1 MAALAGDMLSFRT
14 RIFGGMLFVAL
25 VSIAVAVFYGKAWF
39 EKVQLDSARER
50 LVRETALA
58 GVILDGMGDHA
69 AGLTRLA
76 AILDMPEERLSL
88 LDPQGYVL
96 GDTALDAQPVTRLD
110 NHADRPE
117 VREATGGTPGFAIRA
132 SGTLGK
138 KLAYAAV
145 VLQNGDILR
154 VSVPLANLRQIID
167 SRLAVFT
174 QIAVITVILSLILAG
189 VLSGALRRSLRQMVS
204 VVEGIS
210 LGNFQRR
217 LRRIPGCEFAPL
229 ADAVNRMA
237 ENIEEHVRAA
247 AEQTA
252 QLESI
257 LDTMSDGVLV
267 LGPRGRIRRC
277 NRALVRHFPA
287 AASALGAQ
295 VVEVIPS
302 PPLQNAVDELMA
314 EAEARADARHRASV
328 LAVPPRH
335 GGADQSGQ
343 TGSTAC
349 AAAVSGAV
357 LTVDGQA
364 LPVASG
370 GQHASADGVMPGAGP
385 GCGEAKGS
393 QDGLGGPEAPAVEGG
408 RVQRY
413 LHLEL
418 PSGQVMS
425 VCISLPPASETADGE
440 QLGAVAVF
448 HDITELM
455 RLERIRRDFVAN
467 VSHELRT
474 PLTAIQGYAETLTS
488 IDGPPECRRF
498 GEIILKN
505 GAYLSRM
512 VEDLLT
518 LARLEGKSGSL
529 ELVATDPGEALTQA
543 TGMCREVL
551 ERRGCRVESHLCP
564 NCRVLAS
571 LPHLTQVFRNLL
583 ENAGRYAPEGGSI
596 RVTARQAGDSVI
608 FRVADDGPGIP
619 RQDQERI
626 FERFYQVERHRGQAS
641 TGLGL
646 AICKHILERHGG
658 SIRVESPAPDG
669 STALVF
675 TLTSAYGAAQ
685 S

>member
-1 MAALAGDMLSFRT
+1 MFSFRT
-14 RIFGGMLFVAL
+14 RIFYGMLAVAL

-39 EKVQLDSARER
+39 EKAQLESARER
-50 LVRETALA
+50 LVRETVLA
-58 GVILDGMGDHA
+58 GAILDRLGDHTS
-69 AGLTRLA
+69 GLPQLA

-88 LDPQGYVL
+88 LNSKGSVL
-96 GDTALDAQPVTRLD
+96 GDTAPGAQPVTRLD

-117 VREATGGTPGFAIRA
+117 VREAMAGKPGFTIRP
-132 SGTLGK
+132 SGTLGTD
-138 KLAYAAV
+138 LAYAAV
-145 VLQNGDILR
+145 ALQNGDILR
-154 VSVPLANLRQIID
+154 VSVPLVSLRQIID
-167 SRLAVFT
+167 SQLAVFT
-174 QIAVITVILSLILAG
+174 RIGLITVALSLVLAG
-189 VLSGALRRSLRQMVS
+189 LLSGALRRSLSQMVS
-204 VVEGIS
+204 VVEAIS

-217 LRRIPGCEFAPL
+217 LRRIPGREFAPL

-237 ENIEEHVRAA
+237 ENIEEHIRAA

-277 NRALVRHFPA
+277 NRALAREFPD

-302 PPLQNAVDELMA
+302 PPLQNAVDDLMA
-314 EAEARADARHRASV
+314 EAEARNHARQRALALAASV
-328 LAVPPRH
+328 AQDYPELVAEVVADERPV
-335 GGADQSGQ
+335 GQGAAGSDAAKAQ
-343 TGSTAC
+343 TAGAQTAGEDLV
-349 AAAVSGAV
+349 APDLEGFEAGAAVEDGSDEGLSAESGR
-357 LTVDGQA
+357 
-364 LPVASG
+364 
-370 GQHASADGVMPGAGP
+370 M
-385 GCGEAKGS
+385 
-393 QDGLGGPEAPAVEGG
+393 
-408 RVQRY
+408 QRY

-425 VCISLPPASETADGE
+425 VCISLPTSADTEKGG

-455 RLERIRRDFVAN
+455 RLERVRRDFVAN

-474 PLTAIQGYAETLTS
+474 PLTAIQGYAETLVS
-488 IDGPPECRRF
+488 LDGPPECRRF
-498 GEIILKN
+498 GEIILKH

-529 ELVATDPGEALTQA
+529 ELGPVDPRESLAQA

-551 ERRGCRVESHLCP
+551 ERRRCKVESQIPADCRVM
-564 NCRVLAS
+564 AS
-571 LPHLTQVFRNLL
+571 PPHLTQVFRNLL

-596 RVTARQAGDSVI
+596 RVSARQVGDSVV
-608 FRVADDGPGIP
+608 FRVTDDGPGIP
-619 RQDQERI
+619 KQDLERI

-646 AICKHILERHGG
+646 AICKHIIERHGG
-658 SIRVESPAPDG
+658 SIRAESPASDG
-669 STALVF
+669 NTALVF
-675 TLTSAYGAAQ
+675 TLTSVHGAAQ

>member
-1 MAALAGDMLSFRT
+1 MLA
-14 RIFGGMLFVAL
+14 VAL

-39 EKVQLDSARER
+39 EKAQLESARER
-50 LVRETALA
+50 LVRETVLA
-58 GVILDGMGDHA
+58 GAILDRLGDHTS
-69 AGLTRLA
+69 GLSQLA
-76 AILDMPEERLSL
+76 DILDMPEERLSL
-88 LDPQGYVL
+88 LNSRGSVL
-96 GDTALDAQPVTRLD
+96 GDTAPGAQPVTRLD

-117 VREATGGTPGFAIRA
+117 VREAMAGKPGFTIRP
-132 SGTLGK
+132 SGTLGTD
-138 KLAYAAV
+138 LAYAAV
-145 VLQNGDILR
+145 ALQNGDILR
-154 VSVPLANLRQIID
+154 VSVPLVSLRQIID
-167 SRLAVFT
+167 SQLAVFT
-174 QIAVITVILSLILAG
+174 RIGLITVALSLVLAG
-189 VLSGALRRSLRQMVS
+189 LLSGALRRSLSQMVS
-204 VVEGIS
+204 VVEAIS

-217 LRRIPGCEFAPL
+217 LRRIPGREFAPL

-237 ENIEEHVRAA
+237 ENIEEHIRAA

-277 NRALVRHFPA
+277 NRALAREFPD

-302 PPLQNAVDELMA
+302 PPLQNAVDDLMA
-314 EAEARADARHRASV
+314 EAEARNHARQRALALAASV
-328 LAVPPRH
+328 AQDYPELVAEVVADERPV
-335 GGADQSGQ
+335 GQGAAGSDAAKAQ
-343 TGSTAC
+343 TAGAQTAGEDLV
-349 AAAVSGAV
+349 APDLEGFEAGAAVEDGSDEGFSAESGR
-357 LTVDGQA
+357 
-364 LPVASG
+364 
-370 GQHASADGVMPGAGP
+370 M
-385 GCGEAKGS
+385 
-393 QDGLGGPEAPAVEGG
+393 
-408 RVQRY
+408 QRY

-425 VCISLPPASETADGE
+425 VCISLPTSADTEKGG

-455 RLERIRRDFVAN
+455 RLERVRRDFVAN

-474 PLTAIQGYAETLTS
+474 PLTAIQGYAETLVS
-488 IDGPPECRRF
+488 LDGPPECRRF
-498 GEIILKN
+498 GEIILKH

-529 ELVATDPGEALTQA
+529 ELGPVDPREALAQA

-551 ERRGCRVESHLCP
+551 ERRRCKVESQIPADCRVM
-564 NCRVLAS
+564 AS
-571 LPHLTQVFRNLL
+571 PPHLTQVFRNLL

-596 RVTARQAGDSVI
+596 RVSARQVGDSVV
-608 FRVADDGPGIP
+608 FRVTDDGPGIP
-619 RQDQERI
+619 KQDLERI

-646 AICKHILERHGG
+646 AICKHIIERHGG
-658 SIRVESPAPDG
+658 SIRAESPASDG
-669 STALVF
+669 NTALVF
-675 TLTSAYGAAQ
+675 TLTSVHGAA
-685 S
+685 

>member
-1 MAALAGDMLSFRT
+1 MFSFRT
-14 RIFGGMLFVAL
+14 RIFYGMLAVAL

-39 EKVQLDSARER
+39 EKAQLESARER
-50 LVRETALA
+50 LVRETVLA
-58 GVILDGMGDHA
+58 GAILDRLGDHTS
-69 AGLTRLA
+69 GLSQLA

-88 LDPQGYVL
+88 LNSKGSVL
-96 GDTALDAQPVTRLD
+96 GDTAPGAQPVTRLD

-117 VREATGGTPGFAIRA
+117 VREAMAGRAGFTIRP
-132 SGTLGK
+132 SGTLGTD
-138 KLAYAAV
+138 LAYAAV
-145 VLQNGDILR
+145 ALQNGDILR
-154 VSVPLANLRQIID
+154 VSVPLVSLRQIID
-167 SRLAVFT
+167 SQLAVFT
-174 QIAVITVILSLILAG
+174 RIGIITVALSLVLAG
-189 VLSGALRRSLRQMVS
+189 LLSGALRRSLSQMVS
-204 VVEGIS
+204 VVEAIS

-217 LRRIPGCEFAPL
+217 LRRIPGREFAPL

-237 ENIEEHVRAA
+237 ENIEEHIRAA

-277 NRALVRHFPA
+277 NRALAREFPD

-302 PPLQNAVDELMA
+302 PPLQNAVDDLMA
-314 EAEARADARHRASV
+314 EAEARNHARQRALALAASV
-328 LAVPPRH
+328 AQDYPELVADGRPAVKSAAPAAD
-335 GGADQSGQ
+335 GATQAQ
-343 TGSTAC
+343 TAGAQNTG
-349 AAAVSGAV
+349 AAAGLAMQDSVAPDLEGFEDGEDGRDEGLSAESGR
-357 LTVDGQA
+357 
-364 LPVASG
+364 
-370 GQHASADGVMPGAGP
+370 M
-385 GCGEAKGS
+385 
-393 QDGLGGPEAPAVEGG
+393 
-408 RVQRY
+408 QRY

-425 VCISLPPASETADGE
+425 VCISLPTSADTEKGG

-455 RLERIRRDFVAN
+455 RLERVRRDFVAN

-474 PLTAIQGYAETLTS
+474 PLTAIQGYAETLIS
-488 IDGPPECRRF
+488 LDGPPECRRF

-505 GAYLSRM
+505 GSYLSRM

-529 ELVATDPGEALTQA
+529 ELGPVDPREALAQA

-551 ERRGCRVESHLCP
+551 ERRRCKVESQIPPDCRVM
-564 NCRVLAS
+564 AS
-571 LPHLTQVFRNLL
+571 QPHLTQVFRNLL

-596 RVTARQAGDSVI
+596 RVSARRAGDSVI
-608 FRVADDGPGIP
+608 FRVTDDGPGIP
-619 RQDQERI
+619 KQDLERI

-646 AICKHILERHGG
+646 AICKHIIERHGG
-658 SIRVESPAPDG
+658 SIRAESPAPDG
-669 STALVF
+669 NTALVF
-675 TLTSAYGAAQ
+675 TLTSVHGAAQ

>member
-1 MAALAGDMLSFRT
+1 MLSFRT

-474 PLTAIQGYAETLTS
+474 PIQGYAETLTS

-658 SIRVESPAPDG
+658 GIRVESPAPDG

>member
-1 MAALAGDMLSFRT
+1 MFSFRT
-14 RIFGGMLFVAL
+14 RIFCGMLAVAL

-39 EKVQLDSARER
+39 EKVQLDAARER
-50 LVRETALA
+50 LVRETVLA
-58 GVILDGMGDHA
+58 GAILDGLGDHTS
-69 AGLTRLA
+69 GLPQLA
-76 AILDMPEERLSL
+76 AILNMPEERLSL
-88 LDPQGYVL
+88 LNSKGSVL
-96 GDTALDAQPVTRLD
+96 GDTAPGAQPVTRLD

-117 VREATGGTPGFAIRA
+117 VREAMNGTPGFAIRP

-138 KLAYAAV
+138 DLAYAAV
-145 VLQNGDILR
+145 ALRNGDILR
-154 VSVPLANLRQIID
+154 VSVPLASLRQIID

-174 QIAVITVILSLILAG
+174 QIGLITVALSLVLAG
-189 VLSGALRRSLRQMVS
+189 LLSGALRRSLSQMVS
-204 VVEGIS
+204 VVEAIS

-217 LRRIPGCEFAPL
+217 LRRIPGREFAPL

-237 ENIEEHVRAA
+237 ENIEEHIRAA

-277 NRALVRHFPA
+277 NRALAREFPA

-302 PPLQNAVDELMA
+302 PPLQNAVDDIMA
-314 EAEARADARHRASV
+314 EAEAQNFARQRALALAASV
-328 LAVPPRH
+328 AHDAAENV
-335 GGADQSGQ
+335 GSVKTQADFSSDAPGHEQ
-343 TGSTAC
+343 TAGLDDKAK
-349 AAAVSGAV
+349 ADLVSG
-357 LTVDGQA
+357 T
-364 LPVASG
+364 S
-370 GQHASADGVMPGAGP
+370 ASAAD
-385 GCGEAKGS
+385 EAEKGDIVS
-393 QDGLGGPEAPAVEGG
+393 PESG

-425 VCISLPPASETADGE
+425 VCISLPGAADTAEGG
-440 QLGAVAVF
+440 QVGAVAVF

-455 RLERIRRDFVAN
+455 RLERVRRDFVAN

-474 PLTAIQGYAETLTS
+474 PLTAIQGYAETLIS
-488 IDGPPECRRF
+488 LDGPPECRRF
-498 GEIILKN
+498 GEIILKH
-505 GAYLSRM
+505 GVCLSRM
-512 VEDLLT
+512 VDDLLT

-529 ELVATDPGEALTQA
+529 ELAPVDPREALAQA

-551 ERRGCRVESHLCP
+551 ERRHCRVEPHIAP
-564 NCRVLAS
+564 DCRVMAS

-596 RVTARQAGDSVI
+596 RVNARQVGDSVV
-608 FRVADDGPGIP
+608 FRVTDDGPGIP
-619 RQDQERI
+619 RQDLERV

-646 AICKHILERHGG
+646 AICKHIIERHGG
-658 SIRVESPAPDG
+658 SIRAESPAPDG
-669 STALVF
+669 NTALVF
-675 TLTSAYGAAQ
+675 TLTSVHGAA
-685 S
+685 

>member
-1 MAALAGDMLSFRT
+1 MFSFRT
-14 RIFGGMLFVAL
+14 RIFYGMLAVAL

-39 EKVQLDSARER
+39 EKAQLESARER
-50 LVRETALA
+50 LVRETVLA
-58 GVILDGMGDHA
+58 GAILDRLGDHTS
-69 AGLTRLA
+69 GLPQLA

-88 LDPQGYVL
+88 LNSKGSVL
-96 GDTALDAQPVTRLD
+96 GDTAPGAQPVTRLD

-117 VREATGGTPGFAIRA
+117 VREAMAGKPGFTIRP
-132 SGTLGK
+132 SGTLGTD
-138 KLAYAAV
+138 LAYAAV
-145 VLQNGDILR
+145 ALQNGDILR
-154 VSVPLANLRQIID
+154 VSVPLVSLRQIID
-167 SRLAVFT
+167 SQLAVFT
-174 QIAVITVILSLILAG
+174 RIGLITVALSLVLAG
-189 VLSGALRRSLRQMVS
+189 LLSGALRRSLSQMVS
-204 VVEGIS
+204 VVEAIS

-217 LRRIPGCEFAPL
+217 LRRIPGREFAPL

-237 ENIEEHVRAA
+237 ENIEEHIRAA

-277 NRALVRHFPA
+277 NRALAREFPD

-302 PPLQNAVDELMA
+302 PPLQNAVDDLMA
-314 EAEARADARHRASV
+314 EAEARNHARQRALALAASV
-328 LAVPPRH
+328 AQDYPELVAEVVADERPA
-335 GGADQSGQ
+335 GQGAAGSDAAKAQ
-343 TGSTAC
+343 TA
-349 AAAVSGAV
+349 GAQRN
-357 LTVDGQA
+357 GEY
-364 LPVASG
+364 PVAPDLEG
-370 GQHASADGVMPGAGP
+370 F
-385 GCGEAKGS
+385 E
-393 QDGLGGPEAPAVEGG
+393 AVEGG
-408 RVQRY
+408 EGGSDEGLAAESGRMQRY

-425 VCISLPPASETADGE
+425 VCISLPTSADTEKGG

-455 RLERIRRDFVAN
+455 RLERVRRDFVAN

-474 PLTAIQGYAETLTS
+474 PLTAIQGYAETLVS
-488 IDGPPECRRF
+488 LDGPPECRRF
-498 GEIILKN
+498 GEIILKH

-512 VEDLLT
+512 VEDMLT

-529 ELVATDPGEALTQA
+529 ELGPVDPRDALAQA

-551 ERRGCRVESHLCP
+551 ERRRCKVESQIP
-564 NCRVLAS
+564 ADCRVLAS
-571 LPHLTQVFRNLL
+571 PPHLTQVFRNLL

-596 RVTARQAGDSVI
+596 RVSARQVGDSVV
-608 FRVADDGPGIP
+608 FRVTDDGPGIP
-619 RQDQERI
+619 KQDLERI

-646 AICKHILERHGG
+646 AICKHIIERHGG
-658 SIRVESPAPDG
+658 SIRAESPASDG
-669 STALVF
+669 NTALVF
-675 TLTSAYGAAQ
+675 TLTSVHGAAQ

>member
-1 MAALAGDMLSFRT
+1 MFSFRT
-14 RIFGGMLFVAL
+14 RIFYGMLAVAL

-39 EKVQLDSARER
+39 EKAQLESARER
-50 LVRETALA
+50 LVRETVLA
-58 GVILDGMGDHA
+58 GAILDRLGDHTS
-69 AGLTRLA
+69 GLPQLA

-88 LDPQGYVL
+88 LNSKGSVL
-96 GDTALDAQPVTRLD
+96 GDTAPGAQPVTRLD

-117 VREATGGTPGFAIRA
+117 VREAMAGKPGFTIRP
-132 SGTLGK
+132 SGTLGTD
-138 KLAYAAV
+138 LAYAAV
-145 VLQNGDILR
+145 ALQNGDILR
-154 VSVPLANLRQIID
+154 VSVPLVSLRQIID
-167 SRLAVFT
+167 SQLAVFT
-174 QIAVITVILSLILAG
+174 RIGLITVALSLVLAG
-189 VLSGALRRSLRQMVS
+189 LLSGALRRSLSQMVS
-204 VVEGIS
+204 VVEAIS

-217 LRRIPGCEFAPL
+217 LRRIPGREFAPL

-237 ENIEEHVRAA
+237 ENIEEHIRAA

-277 NRALVRHFPA
+277 NRALA
-287 AASALGAQ
+287 LAASVAQDYPELVAEVVADERPAGQGAAGSDAATAQTAGAQ
-295 VVEVIPS
+295 RNGEY
-302 PPLQNAVDELMA
+302 
-314 EAEARADARHRASV
+314 
-328 LAVPPRH
+328 
-335 GGADQSGQ
+335 
-343 TGSTAC
+343 
-349 AAAVSGAV
+349 
-357 LTVDGQA
+357 
-364 LPVASG
+364 PVAPDLEG
-370 GQHASADGVMPGAGP
+370 FEAGA
-385 GCGEAKGS
+385 
-393 QDGLGGPEAPAVEGG
+393 AVEGG
-408 RVQRY
+408 EGGEGGSDEGLAAESGRMQRY

-425 VCISLPPASETADGE
+425 VCISLPTSADTEKGG

-455 RLERIRRDFVAN
+455 RLERVRRDFVAN

-474 PLTAIQGYAETLTS
+474 PLTAIQGYAETLVS
-488 IDGPPECRRF
+488 LDGPPECRRF
-498 GEIILKN
+498 GEIILKH

-529 ELVATDPGEALTQA
+529 ELGPVDPRDALAQA

-551 ERRGCRVESHLCP
+551 ERRRCKVESQIP
-564 NCRVLAS
+564 ADCRVLAS
-571 LPHLTQVFRNLL
+571 PPHLTQVFRNLL

-596 RVTARQAGDSVI
+596 RVSARQVGDSVV
-608 FRVADDGPGIP
+608 FRVTDDGPGIP
-619 RQDQERI
+619 KQDLERI

-646 AICKHILERHGG
+646 AICKHIIERHGG
-658 SIRVESPAPDG
+658 SIRAESPASDG
-669 STALVF
+669 NTALVF
-675 TLTSAYGAAQ
+675 TLTSVHGAAQ

>member
-1 MAALAGDMLSFRT
+1 MFSFRT
-14 RIFGGMLFVAL
+14 RIFCGMLAVAL

-39 EKVQLDSARER
+39 EKVQLDAARER
-50 LVRETALA
+50 LVRETVLA
-58 GVILDGMGDHA
+58 GAILDGLGDHTS
-69 AGLTRLA
+69 GLPQLA
-76 AILDMPEERLSL
+76 AILNMPEERLSL
-88 LDPQGYVL
+88 LNSKGSVL
-96 GDTALDAQPVTRLD
+96 GDTAPGAQPITRLD

-117 VREATGGTPGFAIRA
+117 VREAMNGTPGFAIRP

-138 KLAYAAV
+138 DLAYAAV
-145 VLQNGDILR
+145 ALRNGDILR
-154 VSVPLANLRQIID
+154 VSVPLASLRQIID

-174 QIAVITVILSLILAG
+174 QIGLITVALSLVLAG
-189 VLSGALRRSLRQMVS
+189 LLSGALRRSLSQMVS
-204 VVEGIS
+204 VVEAIS

-217 LRRIPGCEFAPL
+217 LRRIPGREFAPL

-237 ENIEEHVRAA
+237 ENIEEHIRAA

-277 NRALVRHFPA
+277 NRALAREFPA

-302 PPLQNAVDELMA
+302 PPLQNAVDDIMA
-314 EAEARADARHRASV
+314 EAEAQNFARQRALALAASV
-328 LAVPPRH
+328 AHDAAENAGSVKSQ
-335 GGADQSGQ
+335 ADFSSDATSHEQTSGLDD
-343 TGSTAC
+343 SAK
-349 AAAVSGAV
+349 ADLVSGA
-357 LTVDGQA
+357 A
-364 LPVASG
+364 
-370 GQHASADGVMPGAGP
+370 ASAAG
-385 GCGEAKGS
+385 GTENGDIVS
-393 QDGLGGPEAPAVEGG
+393 PESG

-425 VCISLPPASETADGE
+425 VCISLPGAADAAEGG
-440 QLGAVAVF
+440 QVGAVAVF

-455 RLERIRRDFVAN
+455 RLERVRRDFVAN

-474 PLTAIQGYAETLTS
+474 PLTAIQGYAETLIS
-488 IDGPPECRRF
+488 LDGPPECRRF
-498 GEIILKN
+498 GEIILKH
-505 GAYLSRM
+505 GVCLSRM
-512 VEDLLT
+512 VDDLLT

-529 ELVATDPGEALTQA
+529 ELAPVDPREALAQA

-551 ERRGCRVESHLCP
+551 ERRHCRVESHIAP
-564 NCRVLAS
+564 DCRVMAS

-596 RVTARQAGDSVI
+596 RVNARQVGDSVV
-608 FRVADDGPGIP
+608 FRVTDDGPGIP
-619 RQDQERI
+619 RQDLERV

-646 AICKHILERHGG
+646 AICKHIIERHGG
-658 SIRVESPAPDG
+658 SIRAESPAPDG
-669 STALVF
+669 NTALVF
-675 TLTSAYGAAQ
+675 TLTSVHGAAQ

>member
-1 MAALAGDMLSFRT
+1 MFSFRT
-14 RIFGGMLFVAL
+14 RIFYGMLAVAL

-39 EKVQLDSARER
+39 EKAQLESARER
-50 LVRETALA
+50 LVRETVLA
-58 GVILDGMGDHA
+58 GAILDRLGDHTS
-69 AGLTRLA
+69 GLPQLA

-88 LDPQGYVL
+88 LNSKGSVL
-96 GDTALDAQPVTRLD
+96 GDTAPGAQPVTRLD

-117 VREATGGTPGFAIRA
+117 VREAMAGKPGFTIRP
-132 SGTLGK
+132 SGTLGTD
-138 KLAYAAV
+138 LAYAAV
-145 VLQNGDILR
+145 ALQNGDILR
-154 VSVPLANLRQIID
+154 VSVPLVSLRQIID
-167 SRLAVFT
+167 SQLAVFT
-174 QIAVITVILSLILAG
+174 RIGLITVALSLVLAG
-189 VLSGALRRSLRQMVS
+189 LLSGALRRSLSQMVS
-204 VVEGIS
+204 VVEAIS

-217 LRRIPGCEFAPL
+217 LRRIPGREFAPL

-237 ENIEEHVRAA
+237 ENIEEHIRAA

-277 NRALVRHFPA
+277 NRALAREFPD

-302 PPLQNAVDELMA
+302 PPLQNAVDDLMA
-314 EAEARADARHRASV
+314 EAEARNHARQRALALAASV
-328 LAVPPRH
+328 AQDYPELA
-335 GGADQSGQ
+335 GAKDAAGDDAAKAQ
-343 TGSTAC
+343 TAG
-349 AAAVSGAV
+349 AA
-357 LTVDGQA
+357 
-364 LPVASG
+364 
-370 GQHASADGVMPGAGP
+370 H
-385 GCGEAKGS
+385 
-393 QDGLGGPEAPAVEGG
+393 DGLAAQDLVAPDLDGLEDDENSRDEGLSAESG
-408 RVQRY
+408 RMQRY

-425 VCISLPPASETADGE
+425 VCISLPTSADTEKGG

-455 RLERIRRDFVAN
+455 RLERVRRDFVAN

-474 PLTAIQGYAETLTS
+474 PLTAIQGYAETLVS
-488 IDGPPECRRF
+488 LDGPPECRRF
-498 GEIILKN
+498 GEIILKH

-529 ELVATDPGEALTQA
+529 ELGPVDPRESLAQA

-551 ERRGCRVESHLCP
+551 ERRRCKVESQIP
-564 NCRVLAS
+564 ANCRVMAS
-571 LPHLTQVFRNLL
+571 PPHLTQVFRNLL

-596 RVTARQAGDSVI
+596 RVSARQVGDSVV
-608 FRVADDGPGIP
+608 FRVTDDGPGIP
-619 RQDQERI
+619 KQDLERI

-646 AICKHILERHGG
+646 AICKHIIERHGG
-658 SIRVESPAPDG
+658 SIRAESPASDG
-669 STALVF
+669 NTALVF
-675 TLTSAYGAAQ
+675 TLTSVHGAAQ

>member
-1 MAALAGDMLSFRT
+1 MLSFRT
-14 RIFGGMLFVAL
+14 RIFGGMLAVAL
-25 VSIAVAVFYGKAWF
+25 VSIGVAVLYGKAWF
-39 EKVQLDSARER
+39 EKVQLEAARER

-58 GVILDGMGDHA
+58 GVILDGLGDHT

-76 AILDMPEERLSL
+76 AVLDMPEERLSL
-88 LDPQGYVL
+88 LDPQGHVL
-96 GDTALDAQPVTRLD
+96 GDTAPDAQPVTRLD

-117 VREATGGTPGFAIRA
+117 VREAMRGAPGFAIRP

-138 KLAYAAV
+138 DLAYAAV

-154 VSVPLANLRQIID
+154 VSVPLASLRQIID

-174 QIAVITVILSLILAG
+174 QIGVITVILSLILAG
-189 VLSGALRRSLRQMVS
+189 LLSGALRRSLRQMVS

-237 ENIEEHVRAA
+237 ENIEEHVRTA

-277 NRALVRHFPA
+277 NRALVREFPA

-314 EAEARADARHRASV
+314 EAEAHAEARQRAAVLTAAARHITVQQDDEAS
-328 LAVPPRH
+328 
-335 GGADQSGQ
+335 SG
-343 TGSTAC
+343 SS
-349 AAAVSGAV
+349 AAAVSVSAPV
-357 LTVDGQA
+357 AQDQA
-364 LPVASG
+364 LASFPTSIG
-370 GQHASADGVMPGAGP
+370 SAGP
-385 GCGEAKGS
+385 ATHGAEAENDKIPAH
-393 QDGLGGPEAPAVEGG
+393 DEAFTAEGG

-418 PSGQVMS
+418 PSGQAMS
-425 VCISLPPASETADGE
+425 VCISLPPAAEMAGGG
-440 QLGAVAVF
+440 QVGAVAVF

-455 RLERIRRDFVAN
+455 RLERVRRDFVAN

-488 IDGPPECRRF
+488 LDGPPECRRF

-505 GAYLSRM
+505 GACLSRM
-512 VEDLLT
+512 VDDLLT

-529 ELVATDPGEALTQA
+529 ELAPTDPREALAQA

-551 ERRGCRVESHLCP
+551 EHRRCRVESHLSAD
-564 NCRVLAS
+564 CRVMAS

-596 RVTARQAGDSVI
+596 RVTARQVGDSVA
-608 FRVADDGPGIP
+608 FRIADDGPGIP
-619 RQDQERI
+619 RQDLERI

-646 AICKHILERHGG
+646 AICKHIIERHGG
-658 SIRVESPAPDG
+658 SIRAESPATDG

-675 TLTSAYGAAQ
+675 TLTSAHGAA
-685 S
+685 

>member
-1 MAALAGDMLSFRT
+1 MFSFRT
-14 RIFGGMLFVAL
+14 RIFYGMLAVAL

-39 EKVQLDSARER
+39 EKAQLESARER
-50 LVRETALA
+50 LVRETVLA
-58 GVILDGMGDHA
+58 GAILDRLGDHTS
-69 AGLTRLA
+69 GLPQLA

-88 LDPQGYVL
+88 LNSRGSVL
-96 GDTALDAQPVTRLD
+96 GDTAPGAQPITRLD

-117 VREATGGTPGFAIRA
+117 VREAMAGKPGFTIRP
-132 SGTLGK
+132 SGTLGTD
-138 KLAYAAV
+138 LAYAAV
-145 VLQNGDILR
+145 ALQNGDILR
-154 VSVPLANLRQIID
+154 VSVPLVSLRQIID
-167 SRLAVFT
+167 SQLAVFT
-174 QIAVITVILSLILAG
+174 RIGLITVALSLVLAG
-189 VLSGALRRSLRQMVS
+189 LLSGALRRSLSQMVS
-204 VVEGIS
+204 VVEAIS

-217 LRRIPGCEFAPL
+217 LRRIPGREFAPL

-237 ENIEEHVRAA
+237 ENIEEHIRAA

-277 NRALVRHFPA
+277 NRALAREFPD

-302 PPLQNAVDELMA
+302 PPLQNAVDDLMA
-314 EAEARADARHRASV
+314 EAEARNHARQRALALAASV
-328 LAVPPRH
+328 AQDYPELVGDAVPAAQ
-335 GGADQSGQ
+335 GATSAQ
-343 TGSTAC
+343 
-349 AAAVSGAV
+349 AAGA
-357 LTVDGQA
+357 A
-364 LPVASG
+364 
-370 GQHASADGVMPGAGP
+370 H
-385 GCGEAKGS
+385 
-393 QDGLGGPEAPAVEGG
+393 DGLAAQDLVAPDLEGLEDAEDG
-408 RVQRY
+408 RDEGLAAESGRMQRY

-425 VCISLPPASETADGE
+425 VCISLPTSADTEKGG

-455 RLERIRRDFVAN
+455 RLERVRRDFVAN

-474 PLTAIQGYAETLTS
+474 PLTAIQGYAETLVS
-488 IDGPPECRRF
+488 LDGPPECRRF
-498 GEIILKN
+498 GEIILKH

-529 ELVATDPGEALTQA
+529 ELGPVDPREALAQA

-551 ERRGCRVESHLCP
+551 ERRRCKVESQIPAGCRVM
-564 NCRVLAS
+564 AS
-571 LPHLTQVFRNLL
+571 QPHLTQVFRNLL

-596 RVTARQAGDSVI
+596 RVSARQVGDSVV
-608 FRVADDGPGIP
+608 FRVTDDGPGIP
-619 RQDQERI
+619 KQDLERI

-646 AICKHILERHGG
+646 AICKHIIERHGG
-658 SIRVESPAPDG
+658 SIRAESPASDG
-669 STALVF
+669 TTALVF
-675 TLTSAYGAAQ
+675 TLTPVHGAA
-685 S
+685 

>member
-1 MAALAGDMLSFRT
+1 MFSFRT
-14 RIFGGMLFVAL
+14 RIFCGMLAVAL

-39 EKVQLDSARER
+39 EKVQLDAARER
-50 LVRETALA
+50 LVRETVLA
-58 GVILDGMGDHA
+58 GAILDGLGDHTS
-69 AGLTRLA
+69 GLPQLA
-76 AILDMPEERLSL
+76 AILNMPEERLSL
-88 LDPQGYVL
+88 LNSKGSVL
-96 GDTALDAQPVTRLD
+96 GDTAPGAQPITRLD

-117 VREATGGTPGFAIRA
+117 VREAMNGTPGFTIRP

-138 KLAYAAV
+138 DLAYAAV
-145 VLQNGDILR
+145 ALRNGDILR
-154 VSVPLANLRQIID
+154 VSVPLASLRQIID

-174 QIAVITVILSLILAG
+174 QIALITVALSLVLAG
-189 VLSGALRRSLRQMVS
+189 LLSGALRRSLSQMVS
-204 VVEGIS
+204 VVEAIS

-217 LRRIPGCEFAPL
+217 LRRIPGREFAPL

-237 ENIEEHVRAA
+237 ENIEEHIRAA

-277 NRALVRHFPA
+277 NRALAREFPA

-302 PPLQNAVDELMA
+302 PPLQNAVDDIMA
-314 EAEARADARHRASV
+314 EAEAQNFARQRALALAASV
-328 LAVPPRH
+328 AHDVAENA
-335 GGADQSGQ
+335 GSVKTQADFSSDAPGHEQ
-343 TGSTAC
+343 TAGLDDKAN
-349 AAAVSGAV
+349 ADLVSG
-357 LTVDGQA
+357 T
-364 LPVASG
+364 S
-370 GQHASADGVMPGAGP
+370 ASAAD
-385 GCGEAKGS
+385 ETEKGDIVS
-393 QDGLGGPEAPAVEGG
+393 PESG

-425 VCISLPPASETADGE
+425 VCISLPGAADTAEGG
-440 QLGAVAVF
+440 QVGAVAVF

-455 RLERIRRDFVAN
+455 RLERVRRDFVAN

-474 PLTAIQGYAETLTS
+474 PLTAIQGYAETLIS
-488 IDGPPECRRF
+488 LDGPPECRRF
-498 GEIILKN
+498 GEIILKH
-505 GAYLSRM
+505 GVCLSRM
-512 VEDLLT
+512 VDDLLT

-529 ELVATDPGEALTQA
+529 ELAPVDPREALAQA

-551 ERRGCRVESHLCP
+551 ERRHCRVEPHIAP
-564 NCRVLAS
+564 DCRVMAS

-596 RVTARQAGDSVI
+596 RVNARQVGDSVV
-608 FRVADDGPGIP
+608 FRVTDDGPGIP
-619 RQDQERI
+619 RQDLERV

-646 AICKHILERHGG
+646 AICKHIIERHGG
-658 SIRVESPAPDG
+658 SIRAESPAPDG
-669 STALVF
+669 NTALVF
-675 TLTSAYGAAQ
+675 TLTSVHGAA
-685 S
+685 

>member
-1 MAALAGDMLSFRT
+1 MFSFRT
-14 RIFGGMLFVAL
+14 RIFYGMLAVAL

-39 EKVQLDSARER
+39 EKAQLESARER
-50 LVRETALA
+50 LVRETVLA
-58 GVILDGMGDHA
+58 GAILDRLGDHTS
-69 AGLTRLA
+69 GLSQLA
-76 AILDMPEERLSL
+76 DILDMPEERLSL
-88 LDPQGYVL
+88 LNSRGSVL
-96 GDTALDAQPVTRLD
+96 GDTAPGAQPVTRLD

-117 VREATGGTPGFAIRA
+117 VREAMAGRAGFTIRP
-132 SGTLGK
+132 SGTLGTD
-138 KLAYAAV
+138 LAYAAV
-145 VLQNGDILR
+145 ALQNGDILR
-154 VSVPLANLRQIID
+154 VSVPLVSLRQIID
-167 SRLAVFT
+167 SQLAVFT
-174 QIAVITVILSLILAG
+174 RIGLITVALSLALAG
-189 VLSGALRRSLRQMVS
+189 LLSGALRRSLSQMVS
-204 VVEGIS
+204 VVEAIS

-217 LRRIPGCEFAPL
+217 LRRIPGREFAPL

-237 ENIEEHVRAA
+237 ENIEEHIRAA

-277 NRALVRHFPA
+277 NRALAREFPD

-302 PPLQNAVDELMA
+302 PPLQNAVDDLMA
-314 EAEARADARHRASV
+314 EAEARNHARQRALALAASVAQDYPGLVGAEGASGDGATQARTAGADAAGV
-328 LAVPPRH
+328 
-335 GGADQSGQ
+335 
-343 TGSTAC
+343 
-349 AAAVSGAV
+349 AAQDLVAPDLEGLEDGEDDSDEG
-357 LTVDGQA
+357 LT
-364 LPVASG
+364 
-370 GQHASADGVMPGAGP
+370 
-385 GCGEAKGS
+385 
-393 QDGLGGPEAPAVEGG
+393 PEVG
-408 RVQRY
+408 RMQRY

-425 VCISLPPASETADGE
+425 VCISLPTSADTEKGG

-455 RLERIRRDFVAN
+455 RLERVRRDFVAN

-474 PLTAIQGYAETLTS
+474 PLTAIQGYAETLIS
-488 IDGPPECRRF
+488 LDGPPECRRF

-529 ELVATDPGEALTQA
+529 ELAPVDPREALAQA

-551 ERRGCRVESHLCP
+551 DRRRCKVESQIPADCRVM
-564 NCRVLAS
+564 AS
-571 LPHLTQVFRNLL
+571 QPHLTQVFRNLL
-583 ENAGRYAPEGGSI
+583 ENAGRYAPEGGGI
-596 RVTARQAGDSVI
+596 RVGARRAGDSVI
-608 FRVADDGPGIP
+608 FRVTDDGPGIP
-619 RQDQERI
+619 KQDLERI

-646 AICKHILERHGG
+646 AICKHIIERHGG
-658 SIRVESPAPDG
+658 SIRAESPAPDG
-669 STALVF
+669 NTALVF
-675 TLTSAYGAAQ
+675 TLTSAHGAA
-685 S
+685 

>member
-1 MAALAGDMLSFRT
+1 MLA
-14 RIFGGMLFVAL
+14 VAL

-39 EKVQLDSARER
+39 EKAQLESARER
-50 LVRETALA
+50 LVRETVLA
-58 GVILDGMGDHA
+58 GAILDRLGDHTS
-69 AGLTRLA
+69 GLPQLA

-88 LDPQGYVL
+88 LNSKGSVL
-96 GDTALDAQPVTRLD
+96 GDTAPGAQPVTRLD

-117 VREATGGTPGFAIRA
+117 VREAMAGKPGFTIRP
-132 SGTLGK
+132 SGTLGTD
-138 KLAYAAV
+138 LAYAAV
-145 VLQNGDILR
+145 ALQNGDILR
-154 VSVPLANLRQIID
+154 VSVPLVSLRQIID
-167 SRLAVFT
+167 SQLAVFT
-174 QIAVITVILSLILAG
+174 RIGLITVALSLVLAG
-189 VLSGALRRSLRQMVS
+189 LLSGALRRSLSQMVS
-204 VVEGIS
+204 VVEAIS

-217 LRRIPGCEFAPL
+217 LRRIPGREFAPL

-237 ENIEEHVRAA
+237 ENIEEHIRAA

-277 NRALVRHFPA
+277 NRALAREFPD

-302 PPLQNAVDELMA
+302 PPLQNAVDDLMA
-314 EAEARADARHRASV
+314 EAEARNHARQRALALAASV
-328 LAVPPRH
+328 AQDYPELAAGEKPASQ
-335 GGADQSGQ
+335 GAAGNDATKAQTAGEDLVAPDIEGFEDGEDGSGEGLA
-343 TGSTAC
+343 TE
-349 AAAVSGAV
+349 SGR
-357 LTVDGQA
+357 
-364 LPVASG
+364 
-370 GQHASADGVMPGAGP
+370 M
-385 GCGEAKGS
+385 
-393 QDGLGGPEAPAVEGG
+393 
-408 RVQRY
+408 QRY

-425 VCISLPPASETADGE
+425 VCISLPTSADTEKGG

-455 RLERIRRDFVAN
+455 RLERVRRDFVAN

-474 PLTAIQGYAETLTS
+474 PLTAIQGYAETLVS
-488 IDGPPECRRF
+488 LDGPPECRRF
-498 GEIILKN
+498 GEIILKH

-529 ELVATDPGEALTQA
+529 ELGPVDPREALAQA

-551 ERRGCRVESHLCP
+551 ERRRCKVESQIPADCRVM
-564 NCRVLAS
+564 AS
-571 LPHLTQVFRNLL
+571 PAHLTQVFRNLL

-596 RVTARQAGDSVI
+596 RVSARQVGDSVV
-608 FRVADDGPGIP
+608 FRVTDDGPGIP
-619 RQDQERI
+619 KQDLERI

-646 AICKHILERHGG
+646 AICKHIIERHGG
-658 SIRVESPAPDG
+658 SIRAESPASDG
-669 STALVF
+669 NTALVF
-675 TLTSAYGAAQ
+675 TLTSVHGAA
-685 S
+685 

>member
-1 MAALAGDMLSFRT
+1 MFSFRT
-14 RIFGGMLFVAL
+14 RIFCGMLAVAL

-39 EKVQLDSARER
+39 EKVQLDAARER
-50 LVRETALA
+50 LVRETVLA
-58 GVILDGMGDHA
+58 GAILDGLGDHTS
-69 AGLTRLA
+69 GLPQLA
-76 AILDMPEERLSL
+76 AILNMPEERLSL
-88 LDPQGYVL
+88 LNSKGSVL
-96 GDTALDAQPVTRLD
+96 GDTAPGAQPITRLD

-117 VREATGGTPGFAIRA
+117 VREAMDGTPGFTIRP

-138 KLAYAAV
+138 DLAYAAV
-145 VLQNGDILR
+145 ALRNGDILR
-154 VSVPLANLRQIID
+154 VSVPLASLRQIID

-174 QIAVITVILSLILAG
+174 QIALITVALSLVLAG
-189 VLSGALRRSLRQMVS
+189 LLSGALRRSLSQMVS
-204 VVEGIS
+204 VVEAIS

-217 LRRIPGCEFAPL
+217 LRRIPGREFAPL

-237 ENIEEHVRAA
+237 ENIEEHIRAA

-277 NRALVRHFPA
+277 NRALAREFPA

-302 PPLQNAVDELMA
+302 PPLQNAVDDIMA
-314 EAEARADARHRASV
+314 EAEAQNFARQRALALAASV
-328 LAVPPRH
+328 AHDAAENAGSVKSQ
-335 GGADQSGQ
+335 ADFTSGDATAPDQ
-343 TGSTAC
+343 TAGLDDKAK
-349 AAAVSGAV
+349 ADLVSGA
-357 LTVDGQA
+357 
-364 LPVASG
+364 
-370 GQHASADGVMPGAGP
+370 SAAAAD
-385 GCGEAKGS
+385 ETEKGDIVS
-393 QDGLGGPEAPAVEGG
+393 PESG

-425 VCISLPPASETADGE
+425 VCISLPGAADTAEGG
-440 QLGAVAVF
+440 QVGAVAVF

-455 RLERIRRDFVAN
+455 RLERVRRDFVAN

-474 PLTAIQGYAETLTS
+474 PLTAIQGYAETLIS
-488 IDGPPECRRF
+488 LDGPPECRRF
-498 GEIILKN
+498 GEIILKH
-505 GAYLSRM
+505 GVCLSRM
-512 VEDLLT
+512 VDDLLT

-529 ELVATDPGEALTQA
+529 ELAPVDPREALAQA

-551 ERRGCRVESHLCP
+551 ERRHCRVEPHIAP
-564 NCRVLAS
+564 DCRVMAS

-596 RVTARQAGDSVI
+596 RVNARQVGDSVV
-608 FRVADDGPGIP
+608 FRVTDDGPGIP
-619 RQDQERI
+619 RQDLERV

-646 AICKHILERHGG
+646 AICKHIIERHGG
-658 SIRVESPAPDG
+658 SIRAESPAPDG
-669 STALVF
+669 NTALVF
-675 TLTSAYGAAQ
+675 TLTSVHGAAQ